1 MTGHARPV
9 TAPFLWLIIVVTK
22 HESVNDT
29 QPPAKHCL
37 VIKTVISLHSLVLLS
52 VCDSVLGGWFSQQL
66 SLISLSCMESW
77 LTAH

>member
-29 QPPAKHCL
+29 QPPAKHTL
-37 VIKTVISLHSLVLLS
+37 VIKIVISLHSLALLS
-52 VCDSVLGGWFSQQL
+52 VCDSVLGGWFSQ
-66 SLISLSCMESW
+66 
-77 LTAH
+77 